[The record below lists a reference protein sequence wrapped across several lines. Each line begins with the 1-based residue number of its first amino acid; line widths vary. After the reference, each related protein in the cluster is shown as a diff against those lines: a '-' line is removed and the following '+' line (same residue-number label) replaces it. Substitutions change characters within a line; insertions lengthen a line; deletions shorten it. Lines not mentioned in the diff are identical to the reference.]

1 MEYIGNINNL
11 PKKPGK
17 LASAFSSIT
26 GYPVYAQKPIIFL
39 CTAIQQPG
47 IEFFLKKKAQYHL
60 E

>member
-1 MEYIGNINNL
+1 MECIGNVSNL

-26 GYPVYAQKPIIFL
+26 GCQVYAQKPTAFL
-39 CTAIQQPG
+39 CIAIQQPG
-47 IEFFLKKKAQYHL
+47 IEIFFFKAQYHL